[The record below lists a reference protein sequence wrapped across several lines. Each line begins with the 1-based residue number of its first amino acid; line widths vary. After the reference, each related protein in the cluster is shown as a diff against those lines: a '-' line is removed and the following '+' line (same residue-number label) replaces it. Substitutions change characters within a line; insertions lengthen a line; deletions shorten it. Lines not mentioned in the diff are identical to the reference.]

1 MILTR
6 SIQQLDVNDGY
17 ALRVYYEALRGQ
29 LDAEFASW
37 REHYRLLA
45 QFVMPRQ
52 QRFNYADANRGDRLD
67 LKIVDNTATLAWR
80 TMRAGL
86 MSGVCTPSRTWFNL
100 LTSDDAL
107 NKRRNVKMYLEE
119 VAKILRRS
127 MLKTNFYQTAHAML
141 GELGLYGTSACQIL
155 DDDKDDVRYYPWP
168 CGSYYLS
175 GDDTQRIDLHMRFV
189 QMTVRQI
196 VDKFGYG
203 NCSTAIQTLYDSNAG
218 GVKETWFPVVN
229 VIHRNRYF
237 ADRMKSER
245 KPWVSIWYEASSY
258 GNVQVKDP
266 KQMGLLKRSGFDE
279 CPVISPRW
287 DVIGEDFYGLSPG
300 MDALGDVMGL
310 QWLQRRK
317 SQAVDKMINP
327 PMIASPTMANQKMTI
342 LPGDITFANTAE
354 NNPGFRPAFQI
365 NYNVKD
371 ALEDIREHHDR
382 IDEAFYKS
390 LFMMISESDRR
401 QVTAEEIQAKERE
414 KMMILGP
421 VVDRSNGE
429 FLEPAIFRHLAILG
443 RKGKLPP
450 PPEEMK
456 GKGIRVEFTS
466 ILAQAQ
472 KMLGLGNIERFMGL
486 VGQEAAVNQGIFD
499 IVDLDEMAREAG
511 DLLSIPAKLLRDP
524 AVVEKIKAAKDR
536 QVQQAQ
542 QAENAQKLAQAAG
555 NLASARTD
563 QPNALTDLIHQ
574 QTGVAA

>member
-6 SIQQLDVNDGY
+6 SIQQLDVNDGI
-17 ALRVYYEALRGQ
+17 ALRVFYESLRSQ
-29 LDAEFASW
+29 LDSEFGSW

-45 QFVMPRQ
+45 QYVMPRQ
-52 QRFNYADANRGDRLD
+52 QRLNYAEANRGDRLD

-100 LTSDDAL
+100 LTSDAEL
-107 NKRRNVKMYLEE
+107 NKRRSVKMYLEE
-119 VAKILRRS
+119 CGKILRAS

-141 GELGLYGTSACQIL
+141 GELGLFGTSACQIL

-168 CGSYYLS
+168 IGSFYLS

-196 VDKFGYG
+196 VDKFGYAR
-203 NCSTAIQTLYDSNAG
+203 CSTAIQTLYDSNAG
-218 GVKETWFPVVN
+218 GVKEQWFPVVN

-237 ADRMKSER
+237 ADRMTAEQ

-258 GNVQVKDP
+258 GNIQVKDRREI
-266 KQMGLLKRSGFDE
+266 GLLKRSGFDE

-327 PMIASPTMANQKMTI
+327 PMIASPTLGNQKLTI

-365 NYNVKD
+365 KYD
-371 ALEDIREHHDR
+371 ISAALEDIREHHGR

-429 FLEPAIFRHLAILG
+429 FLEPAIFRHLAILS

-450 PPEEMK
+450 APEEMR

-472 KMLGLGNIERFMGL
+472 KMLGLGNIERFMAL
-486 VGQEAAVNQGIFD
+486 VGSEAAVNQGIFD
-499 IVDLDEMAREAG
+499 IVDLNEMAREAG

-524 AVVEKIKAAKDR
+524 DMVAKIQAAKDR
-536 QVQQAQ
+536 QMQQAQ
-542 QAENAQKLAQAAG
+542 QAENAQKLAAAG
-555 NLASARTD
+555 ANLASARTD